1 MAVNW
6 DELPKDLI
14 DLIAKRVK
22 VKEDFIAFG
31 VVCTSLRNPAIN
43 ANFDFLSPQLPLL
56 ILADRYD
63 YYREFY
69 SLSRKKVSRYLV
81 ELSGPLLNISR
92 FYEAEGGDTYE
103 VFEID
108 VSKVGLKEIHTLGD
122 YAVFLGLN
130 GAICIDFSK
139 FTEVKSNHIYFVNG
153 DGRDLRAY
161 NIEDGKVESCY
172 HGESRSYLWP
182 PTWVI
187 PSL

>member
-1 MAVNW
+1 MIYH
-6 DELPKDLI
+6 KGQFYCLI
-14 DLIAKRVK
+14 VEKFGFLG
-22 VKEDFIAFG
+22 FQGLAFLNQFVHFENIIFG
-31 VVCTSLRNPAIN
+31 FWKARI
-43 ANFDFLSPQLPLL
+43 PL
-56 ILADRYD
+56 
-63 YYREFY
+63 
-69 SLSRKKVSRYLV
+69 
-81 ELSGPLLNISR
+81 ELSVALLNISR
-92 FYEAEGGDTYE
+92 FYKAEGGDTFE

-130 GAICIDFSK
+130 GAICIDFFK

-172 HGESRSYLWP
+172 HGESRSYLCP